1 MGGKRAKKQSK
12 RKNRKRSAGRKP
24 SGSRWFAK
32 WLLLLLI
39 LTGILGGTYY
49 FGSFETRAKMENLA
63 AQWTQPVR
71 THPATP
77 DFLAVGLD
85 TLYDAIPS
93 STGFVVEGSELGRD
107 PNTPFIAGVPES
119 SEPTRAVRRT
129 SYVTLVNEPS
139 EQSICIA
146 LRLDDLVENR
156 TALLETLPANSRPAG
171 EVWDQLVHLLGKRY
185 PERFEEIWIY
195 LGPVYEQTREP
206 ASTARA
212 VAHYAIIFDLTEIGG
227 LRALTLRI
235 PRQGFSGRLETQIT
249 SIAEIEAATGIQFL
263 PELDFSLRSALVEHR
278 SPSIW

>member
-12 RKNRKRSAGRKP
+12 RKRQRSAGRKQG
-24 SGSRWFAK
+24 GSRWLTK

-39 LTGILGGTYY
+39 LAGIAGGTYY
-49 FGSFETRAKMENLA
+49 FGSFETRAKMENLV

-77 DFLAVGLD
+77 GFLAVGLD

-107 PNTPFIAGVPES
+107 PNTPFIAGVPNN

-129 SYVTLVNEPS
+129 SYVTLVNERS

-206 ASTARA
+206 ASTARPA
-212 VAHYAIIFDLTEIGG
+212 AHYAIIFDITEIGG
-227 LRALTLRI
+227 LRALSLWI
-235 PRQGFSGRLETQIT
+235 PEQESSKRLKAQIT